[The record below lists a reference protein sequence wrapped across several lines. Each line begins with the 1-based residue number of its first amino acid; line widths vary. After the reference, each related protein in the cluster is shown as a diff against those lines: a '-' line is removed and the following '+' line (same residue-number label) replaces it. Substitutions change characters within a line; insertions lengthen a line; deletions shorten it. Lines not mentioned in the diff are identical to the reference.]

1 MYITDATFDTNDLR
15 LPLLNIVSIDNTNKT
30 FPLAQ
35 AFITTESAVSFRF
48 IQDMLSKYVFYNYPE
63 PTVIVR
69 DFAKGLAKAV
79 ALKAAEDAAK
89 KRAKAPNETR
99 GSRQEVEAE
108 QDIDDKDVDKGG
120 EDDEGGKDDEV
131 NTDIYS
137 IQIPS
142 AWIARE
148 SEFNKQ
154 LDDANSQATLDCI
167 IVDVPRAKET
177 DIKNIEHVVVSSN
190 GQETRLQYCTWHV
203 ASAIKRR
210 LIHRGYT
217 KAKREKIVTY
227 LWQWIQAETQES
239 LDKARRKFSNSL
251 RPAERQY
258 IKGFYLPKE
267 PTFVHRYTREY
278 CNLRVYSS
286 QRGESYHWYSGKNL
300 HKNLLLATAIE
311 TICDT
316 LDALA
321 KSYDARINL

>member
-1 MYITDATFDTNDLR
+1 
-15 LPLLNIVSIDNTNKT
+15 
-30 FPLAQ
+30 
-35 AFITTESAVSFRF
+35 
-48 IQDMLSKYVFYNYPE
+48 MLSKYVFYNYPE

-137 IQIPS
+137 VQIPL
-142 AWIARE
+142 AQIARE

-177 DIKNIEHVVVSSN
+177 NIENIEHVVISSN
-190 GQETRLQYCTWHV
+190 GQETRL
-203 ASAIKRR
+203 
-210 LIHRGYT
+210 
-217 KAKREKIVTY
+217 
-227 LWQWIQAETQES
+227 
-239 LDKARRKFSNSL
+239 
-251 RPAERQY
+251 
-258 IKGFYLPKE
+258 
-267 PTFVHRYTREY
+267 
-278 CNLRVYSS
+278 
-286 QRGESYHWYSGKNL
+286 
-300 HKNLLLATAIE
+300 
-311 TICDT
+311 
-316 LDALA
+316 
-321 KSYDARINL
+321 